1 MLDIVATSTLK
12 KNHSHITLLHSFV
25 LLLVGPPSP
34 HPLVG
39 SSLKWMLYL
48 GTYVDCVQN
57 TNSCVLFSFSALF
70 RFALRDMAG
79 AGAVESEIDLTFCGA
94 KAVESKI
101 DSLSGGRIGG
111 GK

>member
-39 SSLKWMLYL
+39 SSSKWMLYL

-79 AGAVESEIDLTFCGA
+79 AGAVESEIDLTFWEGW
-94 KAVESKI
+94 
-101 DSLSGGRIGG
+101 GG